1 MKKLKYTLAAF
12 PIFFIPMFWQ
22 TWVSG
27 IVHVE
32 IPSLSLAGT
41 FGIQTLLSLIC
52 AYCVAM
58 LLSELKSD

>member
-22 TWVSG
+22 TWTSG
-27 IVHVE
+27 MAGSAQISIAQTIVVQ
-32 IPSLSLAGT
+32 S
-41 FGIQTLLSLIC
+41 LLSLIC

-58 LLSELKSD
+58 LINEIKND